1 MDLKKHLNPD
11 GHQHLFKSG
20 VNMALMLNINQ
31 YSNVYKTIL
40 ERRKLFGLKGVPN
53 EHPHLTLH
61 MINFN
66 YKHPF
71 VNKGFLKEMKHFT
84 KACYNEI
91 LYGYKLL
98 SNEEYAI
105 LGKIH
110 DPTFVIKYKLNYPN
124 RITKFRICLYNK
136 IAELIGIGNHKDF
149 KRSFVH
155 KVQNDKQIFVY
166 FTPDGMPLY
175 GIHEHYHGNS
185 GWEPHIS
192 LFKLKE
198 KQLSSTMEIGKSFFK
213 TNNYSKINR
222 NNLSMVKPI
231 KGIPKLKLD
240 DLILNEYNFSN
251 IKVST
256 IGAVKEIEY
265 TGAKRKRKRSKRKK
279 NYKRTKPKRFKKRS
293 RKSKKRKR
301 SRRR

>member
-1 MDLKKHLNPD
+1 
-11 GHQHLFKSG
+11 
-20 VNMALMLNINQ
+20 
-31 YSNVYKTIL
+31 
-40 ERRKLFGLKGVPN
+40 
-53 EHPHLTLH
+53 
-61 MINFN
+61 
-66 YKHPF
+66 
-71 VNKGFLKEMKHFT
+71 
-84 KACYNEI
+84 
-91 LYGYKLL
+91 
-98 SNEEYAI
+98 
-105 LGKIH
+105 
-110 DPTFVIKYKLNYPN
+110 
-124 RITKFRICLYNK
+124 
-136 IAELIGIGNHKDF
+136 
-149 KRSFVH
+149 
-155 KVQNDKQIFVY
+155 
-166 FTPDGMPLY
+166 
-175 GIHEHYHGNS
+175 
-185 GWEPHIS
+185 
-192 LFKLKE
+192 
-198 KQLSSTMEIGKSFFK
+198 SFFK